1 MTTQNHAP
9 GGARPPL
16 PPSSGPFSL
25 DDGDSYAAWRKWKL
39 AAHPREVSGLVVP
52 VENLAS
58 PSPAERARIIDLC
71 RRANMAVYDTQ
82 DRSGAAGPQLERALR
97 SFAAAF
103 GMTAV
108 EDHRSMD
115 EEAVVSIEVV
125 DDSVRPRSGFIP
137 YTTRRIL
144 WHTDGYYK
152 FGYEGAPVIRSMTLH
167 CARQGREGGVN
178 ELLDPEIAYIRL
190 RDENPGYIRALMAP
204 DAMTIPEFI
213 EDDGRIR
220 PESKGPVFWVD
231 EDTGALQMRYT
242 ERSRNISWKEDTAT
256 HDAVTFLRALLR
268 GDEEPFLFRHRMA
281 PGQGLI
287 CNNVLHTRTAFTDF
301 DEPGRGR
308 LMYRARY
315 SNRIMDTGL
324 KQAA

>member
-1 MTTQNHAP
+1 MTLDSNIPAMP
-9 GGARPPL
+9 R
-16 PPSSGPFSL
+16 SGPFSME
-25 DDGDSYAAWRKWKL
+25 DTDSYTAWRGWKL
-39 AAHPREVSGLVVP
+39 ENHPREVADLVVP

-58 PSPAERARIIDLC
+58 PSPAEREKILDLC
-71 RRANMAVYDTQ
+71 RRANMAVYDTGE
-82 DRSGAAGPQLERALR
+82 RSGVSSPELEQALR
-97 SFAAAF
+97 AFAAAF
-103 GMTAV
+103 GMTAI

-115 EEAVVSIEVV
+115 EEKVVSIEVV
-125 DDSVRPRSGFIP
+125 DETVRPRSGFIP

-190 RDENPGYIRALMAP
+190 RDENPGYVRALMAP
-204 DAMTIPEFI
+204 DAMTIPEFV
-213 EDDGRIR
+213 EEDGRVR
-220 PESKGPVFWVD
+220 PESRGPVFWVD

-242 ERSRNISWKEDTAT
+242 ERSRNIAWRDDPLTRE
-256 HDAVTFLRALLR
+256 AVAFLRELLR
-268 GDEEPFLFRHRMA
+268 GEDEPFLFRHRME

-287 CNNVLHTRTAFTDF
+287 CNNVLHTRTAFTDWE
-301 DEPGRGR
+301 EPGRGR
-308 LMYRARY
+308 LMYRSRY

-324 KQAA
+324 KRAA

>member
-1 MTTQNHAP
+1 MTLDSNIPAMP
-9 GGARPPL
+9 R
-16 PPSSGPFSL
+16 SGPFSME
-25 DDGDSYAAWRKWKL
+25 DTDSYTAWRGWKL
-39 AAHPREVSGLVVP
+39 KNHPREVAELAVP

-58 PSPAERARIIDLC
+58 PSPAEREKILDLC
-71 RRANMAVYDTQ
+71 RRANMAVYDTGE
-82 DRSGAAGPQLERALR
+82 RSGVSSPELEQALR
-97 SFAAAF
+97 AFAAAF
-103 GMTAV
+103 GMTAI

-115 EEAVVSIEVV
+115 EEKVVSIEVV
-125 DDSVRPRSGFIP
+125 DETVRPRSGFIP

-190 RDENPGYIRALMAP
+190 RDENPDFIRALMAP
-204 DAMTIPEFI
+204 DAMTIPEFV
-213 EDDGRIR
+213 EEDGRKR
-220 PESKGPVFWVD
+220 PESTGPVFWVD
-231 EDTGALQMRYT
+231 EDTGALGMRYT
-242 ERSRNISWKEDTAT
+242 ERSRNIAWNDDPVTAR
-256 HDAVTFLRALLR
+256 AIAFLRQLLR
-268 GDEEPFLFRHRMA
+268 GDDEPFLFRHRME

-287 CNNVLHTRTAFTDF
+287 CNNVLHTRTAFTDW

-308 LMYRARY
+308 LMYRSRY
-315 SNRIMDTGL
+315 SNRIMNTGL

>member
-1 MTTQNHAP
+1 MTFDSNILTMP
-9 GGARPPL
+9 R
-16 PPSSGPFSL
+16 SGPFSIE
-25 DDGDSYAAWRKWKL
+25 DADSYTAWRAWKL
-39 AAHPREVSGLVVP
+39 ENHPREVAELAVP

-58 PSPAERARIIDLC
+58 PSPAEREKILDLS
-71 RRANMAVYDTQ
+71 RRANMAVYDTGE
-82 DRSGAAGPQLERALR
+82 RSGVSSPELEHALR
-97 SFAAAF
+97 AFAAAF
-103 GMTAV
+103 GMTAI

-115 EEAVVSIEVV
+115 EEKVVSIEVV
-125 DDSVRPRSGFIP
+125 DETVRPRSGFIP

-190 RDENPGYIRALMAP
+190 RDENPDFIRALMAP
-204 DAMTIPEFI
+204 DAMTIPEFV
-213 EDDGRIR
+213 EEDGRKR
-220 PESKGPVFWVD
+220 PESTGPVFWVD
-231 EDTGALQMRYT
+231 EDTGALGMRYT
-242 ERSRNISWKEDTAT
+242 ERSRNIAWNDDPVTAR
-256 HDAVTFLRALLR
+256 AIAFLRQLLR
-268 GDEEPFLFRHRMA
+268 GDDEPFLFRHRME

-287 CNNVLHTRTAFTDF
+287 CNNVLHTRTAFTDW

-308 LMYRARY
+308 LMYRSRY
-315 SNRIMDTGL
+315 SNRIMNTGL

>member
-1 MTTQNHAP
+1 MTFDSNIPAMP
-9 GGARPPL
+9 R
-16 PPSSGPFSL
+16 SGPFSME
-25 DDGDSYAAWRKWKL
+25 DADSYTAWRGWKL
-39 AAHPREVSGLVVP
+39 KNHPREVAELAVP

-58 PSPAERARIIDLC
+58 PSPAEREKILDLC
-71 RRANMAVYDTQ
+71 RRANMAVYDTGE
-82 DRSGAAGPQLERALR
+82 RSGVSSPELEQALR
-97 SFAAAF
+97 AFAAAF
-103 GMTAV
+103 GMTAI

-115 EEAVVSIEVV
+115 EEKVVSIEVV
-125 DDSVRPRSGFIP
+125 DETVRPRSGFIP

-190 RDENPGYIRALMAP
+190 RDENPDFIRALMAP
-204 DAMTIPEFI
+204 DAMTIPEFV
-213 EDDGRIR
+213 EEDGRKR
-220 PESKGPVFWVD
+220 PESTGPVFWVD
-231 EDTGALQMRYT
+231 EDTGALGMRYT
-242 ERSRNISWKEDTAT
+242 ERSRNIAWNDDPVTAR
-256 HDAVTFLRALLR
+256 AIAFLRQLLR
-268 GDEEPFLFRHRMA
+268 GDDEPFLFRHRME

-287 CNNVLHTRTAFTDF
+287 CNNVLHTRTAFTDW

-308 LMYRARY
+308 LMYRSRY
-315 SNRIMDTGL
+315 SNRIMNTGL

>member
-1 MTTQNHAP
+1 MTFDSNIPAMP
-9 GGARPPL
+9 R
-16 PPSSGPFSL
+16 SGPFSME
-25 DDGDSYAAWRKWKL
+25 DADSYAAWRDWKL
-39 AAHPREVSGLVVP
+39 KNHPREVAELAVP

-58 PSPAERARIIDLC
+58 PSPAEREKILDLC
-71 RRANMAVYDTQ
+71 RRANMAVYDTGE
-82 DRSGAAGPQLERALR
+82 RSGVSSPELEQALR
-97 SFAAAF
+97 AFAAAF
-103 GMTAV
+103 GMTAI

-115 EEAVVSIEVV
+115 EEKVVSIEVV
-125 DDSVRPRSGFIP
+125 DETVRPRSGFIP

-190 RDENPGYIRALMAP
+190 RDENPDFIRALMAP
-204 DAMTIPEFI
+204 DAMTIPEFV
-213 EDDGRIR
+213 EEDGRKR
-220 PESKGPVFWVD
+220 PESTGPVFWVD
-231 EDTGALQMRYT
+231 EDTGALGMRYT
-242 ERSRNISWKEDTAT
+242 ERSRNIAWNDDPVTAR
-256 HDAVTFLRALLR
+256 AIAFLRQLLR
-268 GDEEPFLFRHRMA
+268 GDDEPFLFRHRME

-287 CNNVLHTRTAFTDF
+287 CNNVLHTRTAFTDW

-308 LMYRARY
+308 LMYRSRY
-315 SNRIMDTGL
+315 SNRIMNTGL